1 MGVIDDKEQEGKLT
15 NISEETNE
23 DQKRIAELVE
33 KMDKDGELGQLIEEV
48 FYQTSDLNEIQSKVI
63 LLIKAYLKKKHKD
76 KIPHDKT
83 VEEQISKDINDI
95 SSKFMVNLSAN
106 ARLDAQGNKIEHST
120 LSKQVQSD
128 VKRVIKNFAIYE
140 VYKVMNPRRIAGET
154 AKDNFAHNMAY
165 RGEKKAMKYE
175 GGKEEANKE
184 YGSDEVAKIKKQ
196 VSSLGKSKGLERW

>member
-1 MGVIDDKEQEGKLT
+1 MGVIDDEEQEGNLA
-15 NISEETNE
+15 NISEANNE
-23 DQKRIAELVE
+23 DQKRIAELIE
-33 KMDKDGELGQLIEEV
+33 KIDKEGELGELIEEV
-48 FYQTSDLNEIQSKVI
+48 FYQTSDLNEIQSNII
-63 LLIKAYLKKKHKD
+63 LLIKAYLKKKHKGKAPYD
-76 KIPHDKT
+76 AT
-83 VEEQISKDINDI
+83 VDEQISKDINDI

-106 ARLDAQGNKIEHST
+106 TRLDAKGNKIEHST

-165 RGEKKAMKYE
+165 RGEKKAMQYE
-175 GGKEEANKE
+175 GGKEEAMKE

-196 VSSLGKSKGLERW
+196 VSSLGKSKGLER